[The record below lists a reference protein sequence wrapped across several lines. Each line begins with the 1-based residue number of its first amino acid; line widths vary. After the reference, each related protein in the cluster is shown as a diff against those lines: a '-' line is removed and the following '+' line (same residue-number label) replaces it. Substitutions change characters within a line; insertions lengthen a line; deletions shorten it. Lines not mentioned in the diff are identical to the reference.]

1 MNLSKNVK
9 VVFVKAGQSAGTDA
23 VTSDAVDITNYD
35 GVLFFGNIAVANAG
49 NFLQIEQSA
58 ASNFA
63 TKSVLAGAKMVTKAN
78 SKTAFVDVYRP
89 QEKLGKYLRASITRT
104 VSTATGCIYAV
115 LYNGRIK
122 PEDYAVLAV
131 SPAASA

>member
-9 VVFVKAGQSAGTDA
+9 VVFVKAGQAAGTDA
-23 VTSDAVDITNYD
+23 VNSDPVDITNYD

-49 NFLQIEQSA
+49 NFLQIEQSTDNTFSSKA
-58 ASNFA
+58 
-63 TKSVLAGAKMVTKAN
+63 VLTGAKMVTAGN
-78 SKTAFVDVYRP
+78 NETAFVDVYRP

-104 VSTATGCIYAV
+104 ASTATGCIYAV